1 MRASRASTRCAAARD
16 ARGAWNTVGT
26 MTRAP
31 GRGRGGKI
39 DRLSV
44 VVRRVRGD
52 TGRASADADVRT
64 VARERRDARAMSS
77 RGRARAWMA
86 EDAGGDAGRG
96 RRRADDDDDETEE
109 EVRMDAL
116 GEAMSG
122 VFAMACGVLR
132 WGLPAT
138 GGVAC
143 WAAAAANAGE
153 GLLGALGGAL
163 LVGTT
168 LGVCA
173 MIFAAV
179 SATLSGVTLAWITVR
194 RWFRVDADARAARRV
209 RSPRAR
215 RASDDARGR
224 GDGRSRDDVDRVG
237 DFRYD
242 DWEPTVP
249 IVDPR
254 APERLGTFRN
264 GGSARARDPNAWG
277 THKTPADFRRE
288 LRERSADRGR
298 SGRDDDEE
306 GSVGSNQWRSRA
318 AYRQAEGFN
327 DPSLVSPAPEET
339 AVFVDPHEEVLRKF
353 APKERLLPR
362 TPPKPK
368 HAHIPTEVLIAMGGA
383 SLESHIG
390 NHGRDILSGARKNRP
405 SNVTPSG
412 SSTSS
417 TVVNGM
423 FGFNDRAREKPA
435 TPEGQPKSKSSDAE
449 SEAARFARERFER
462 NLSSTFE
469 RPKPRNYESEFLE
482 SMRRVESARADDAD
496 DDDMERLRQSR

>member
-1 MRASRASTRCAAARD
+1 MLARATTAARTRRAV
-16 ARGAWNTVGT
+16 ARG
-26 MTRAP
+26 RAC
-31 GRGRGGKI
+31 G
-39 DRLSV
+39 
-44 VVRRVRGD
+44 
-52 TGRASADADVRT
+52 
-64 VARERRDARAMSS
+64 E
-77 RGRARAWMA
+77 RARAWRA
-86 EDAGGDAGRG
+86 RKINRLVVVASSA
-96 RRRADDDDDETEE
+96 RRERADEGE
-109 EVRMDAL
+109 DAL
-116 GEAMSG
+116 GWGVARDGRARGGAFVDDAWEGAGREAARARAGRAREETRGDVDRAEATARADALADAMSG
-122 VFAMACGVLR
+122 VFATACGVLR

-138 GGVAC
+138 GGLAC
-143 WAAAAANAGE
+143 WAAAAANAGD

-173 MIFAAV
+173 MIFATV
-179 SATLSGVTLAWITVR
+179 SATLSGITLAWITAR

-215 RASDDARGR
+215 RASADARGR
-224 GDGRSRDDVDRVG
+224 GDGPSLDDYDRDRNV
-237 DFRYD
+237 RYD

-264 GGSARARDPNAWG
+264 GAVPRAQDPNAWG

-298 SGRDDDEE
+298 SRRDEDED

-327 DPSLVSPAPEET
+327 DPSLDSPAPEET
-339 AVFVDPHEEVLRKF
+339 TVFVDPHEEVLRKF

-405 SNVTPSG
+405 SNVAPSG

-417 TVVNGM
+417 TIVNGM
-423 FGFNDRAREKPA
+423 FGFNDRARQNPA
-435 TPEGQPKSKSSDAE
+435 TPEGQPKSKPSDAESE

-462 NLSSTFE
+462 NMSSTFQ
-469 RPKPRNYESEFLE
+469 RPPPRDYESEFFD
-482 SMRRVESARADDAD
+482 SMRRVESARDDE
-496 DDDMERLRQSR
+496 DDMERLRHAR